1 MQSCPDVPFTSAMA
15 SIRSAN
21 AKKQISFNFADEQLE
36 SAQSL
41 CEAAA
46 QKGKKTWPFE
56 FPERALKQNI
66 MKPPLLIHFDPAEP
80 IAIPT
85 N

>member
-21 AKKQISFNFADEQLE
+21 AKKQTSFNFADEQLE

-56 FPERALKQNI
+56 FPERAKEAFKRLKQN
-66 MKPPLLIHFDPAEP
+66 MYYETSTPDSF
-80 IAIPT
+80 
-85 N
+85 